1 MKRKDVIARLRE
13 LYKIRKSFGVSK
25 TMSSYKQYEDIQK
38 LRKMIDFY
46 EGLINSDNM
55 DTWISINKISK
66 KIEKDKKRRNR

>member
-13 LYKIRKSFGVSK
+13 LYRIRKSFGVSK

-46 EGLINSDNM
+46 EGLIKSDNM
-55 DTWISINKISK
+55 DTWISINKVSK
-66 KIEKDKKRRNR
+66 KIEKDRKRGKR